1 MPFSI
6 QRQLGSVG
14 STSMVLRINVYE
26 QTKTPSMPRRSVALL
41 HHTIIVCSI
50 GLLQEGSG
58 FIAVKTNTMIVFG
71 TYSSSMYPS
80 VCVEAVEKL
89 GELVYCL

>member
-1 MPFSI
+1 
-6 QRQLGSVG
+6 
-14 STSMVLRINVYE
+14 MVLHTNVCE

-41 HHTIIVCSI
+41 HLTVVYSI

-58 FIAVKTNTMIVFG
+58 FIAVKTSTMIVFG

-89 GELVYCL
+89 GELM